1 MGKTMPHTAHPALE
15 AERERAQR
23 AQYAALTAH
32 YGNIGS
38 AALVAALIC
47 AQHKVDD
54 TRSEHHT
61 SKAA

>member
-32 YGNIGS
+32 YGEIGS

-47 AQHKVDD
+47 AQQKRDAEQP
-54 TRSEHHT
+54 REQA

>member
-32 YGNIGS
+32 YGEIGPAALL
-38 AALVAALIC
+38 AALVC
-47 AQHKVDD
+47 AQKVRD
-54 TRSEHHT
+54 SEQLREKT

>member
-1 MGKTMPHTAHPALE
+1 MQRTAHPALE

-32 YGNIGS
+32 YGEIGPAALL
-38 AALVAALIC
+38 AALVC
-47 AQHKVDD
+47 AQKRD
-54 TRSEHHT
+54 EEEKPK